1 MRASHTPAE
10 LSETERAD
18 GFSLTADFCRSQLC
32 TVLHGHAFL
41 GIDQRSANRVQFCDD
56 APQDVTTMATAAGF
70 VLTVGRKNVRL
81 KVHLA

>member
-32 TVLHGHAFL
+32 TVCTVMHSLELTNDLQIVSSF
-41 GIDQRSANRVQFCDD
+41 
-56 APQDVTTMATAAGF
+56 VTTP
-70 VLTVGRKNVRL
+70 L
-81 KVHLA
+81 KM